1 MARNKYD
8 MDEILEDSFD
18 MKQLKR
24 LAGYITPYKGKMLFV
39 IVLLLSSSALTML
52 IPIFFQRIMD
62 YYIPAKDIGKIIL
75 MCVFTTLIAL
85 YTAITWRY
93 KIQTMSIIG
102 QSIIHSIRTD
112 IFCRSFLFPTMT
124 TDLTVKFRS
133 AW

>member
-18 MKQLKR
+18 VSQLKR
-24 LAGYITPYKGKMLFV
+24 LAGYIKPYKNKMLLV
-39 IVLLLSSSALTML
+39 IILLLSSSALTML
-52 IPIFFQRIMD
+52 IPIFFKQIMD
-62 YYIPAKDIGKIIL
+62 SYIPDKDMGMIIL

-85 YTAITWRY
+85 YTAITWRF

-112 IFCRSFLFPTMT
+112 IFCHLQELPFSYY
-124 TDLTVKFRS
+124 DD
-133 AW
+133 